1 MKRLLCIAIALI
13 ASVVAAEDAATN
25 QSIVIFGA
33 SGTIGQALVS
43 EALQRGHHVMG
54 VSRSPDKF
62 DYVEENFTAAAG
74 NPTDANSV
82 TALVA
87 GADAIIIAVGGRTA
101 TNPQETA
108 MNQTALA
115 VTEALAELGPK
126 SPQVVVVAGGMTMLG
141 SRQKMIENMP
151 PNAPQGSAMYALFLG
166 HWEAYETY
174 LKSDINWTFVA
185 PPMNILGFRNGPD
198 VRSGEYRASTTERL
212 VTPDGKNEI
221 SMSDLAVAVVD
232 FAEGSDF
239 NRVKVAVGY

>member
-1 MKRLLCIAIALI
+1 
-13 ASVVAAEDAATN
+13 
-25 QSIVIFGA
+25 
-33 SGTIGQALVS
+33 
-43 EALQRGHHVMG
+43 
-54 VSRSPDKF
+54 
-62 DYVEENFTAAAG
+62 
-74 NPTDANSV
+74 
-82 TALVA
+82 
-87 GADAIIIAVGGRTA
+87 
-101 TNPQETA
+101 